1 MSGPLRTASVGKTEH
16 SLPEYHELG
25 KFFCDGVPIRQ
36 NSSRRKG
43 TWDSGLSTKLRQLGS
58 GEAEVSV
65 EATIEN
71 SGLIHDKIVTL
82 RQEVVN
88 GDEAGGATTITIR
101 SSTSWKH
108 STNDD
113 SGEAKLVLATE
124 SLKKDPITKLRIT
137 MTTKDY

>member
-1 MSGPLRTASVGKTEH
+1 MPPRDQTRMSFTHRWSSRRSSLLPIHPDGSAMSGPLRTASVGKTEH

-101 SSTSWKH
+101 SSTS
-108 STNDD
+108 
-113 SGEAKLVLATE
+113 
-124 SLKKDPITKLRIT
+124 
-137 MTTKDY
+137 